1 MTEYKTYRRYPM
13 HTIKFMAI
21 LATLIISCQAF
32 GQIDMTPRME
42 ARDGA
47 WDEIRHNEK
56 RPIEFAHVREAD
68 VIWQMR
74 VWQFIDLNEKMN
86 QPLYFPP
93 NPSGNNRSLIHV
105 ILDGVANGTITPYSA
120 VTDDFSVRI
129 MPSNEMI
136 REFRNREPETQDSIL
151 YYALMSQLGPEF
163 DPLDVTKYYIKEDWF
178 FDARRSVLD
187 VRILGIC
194 PIKED
199 FDPVT
204 GFYRGDIQL
213 FWIYFPEARDEFVK
227 APVFNRQNDAQR
239 MSYDDLF
246 IRRFFNARVDKAS
259 NVHDRRIVEY
269 YGEGL
274 DNLLEAE
281 RIKEIIRN
289 FEHDLWEY

>member
-1 MTEYKTYRRYPM
+1 MQK
-13 HTIKFMAI
+13 I
-21 LATLIISCQAF
+21 LLLAVLTGMFCTSQVNA
-32 GQIDMTPRME
+32 QIDLTPRME

-47 WDEIRHNEK
+47 WDEMRYSEK
-56 RPIEFAHVREAD
+56 RPIDFAHVREAD

-93 NPSGNNRSLIHV
+93 TPSGNNRSLIQV
-105 ILDGVANGTITPYSA
+105 ILDGIANGTITPYSA
-120 VTDDFSVRI
+120 VTDDFTVQI
-129 MPSNEMI
+129 LPSNEMT
-136 REFRNREPETQDSIL
+136 RDFRNRSPESQDSII
-151 YYALMSQLGPEF
+151 YYALMNQLGPEF

-204 GFYRGDIQL
+204 GIYRGDIQL

-239 MSYDDLF
+239 MSFDDLF

-269 YGEGL
+269 YGEGM
-274 DNLLEAE
+274 DNLIEAE
-281 RIKEIIRN
+281 RFKEIIRN

>member
-1 MTEYKTYRRYPM
+1 MQKIMLFT
-13 HTIKFMAI
+13 FLSA
-21 LATLIISCQAF
+21 LLISSQAF
-32 GQIDMTPRME
+32 GQIDLSPRIE

-47 WDEIRHNEK
+47 WDEIRIQEK
-56 RPIEFAHVREAD
+56 RPIDYQYVREAD
-68 VIWQMR
+68 IIWQMR

-93 NPSGNNRSLIHV
+93 TPIGSSRNLIQV
-105 ILDGVANGTITPYSA
+105 IMDGVARGSITPYNV
-120 VTDDFSVRI
+120 VTDDFSMQI
-129 MPSNEMI
+129 LPSNDMI
-136 REFRNREPETQDSIL
+136 REFENKSQEAQDSIL
-151 YYALMSQLGPEF
+151 YYALMEQLGDDF

-178 FDARRSVLD
+178 FDSRRSVLD

-199 FDPVT
+199 YDLTT
-204 GFYRGDIQL
+204 GLYRGDRQL
-213 FWIYFPEARDEFVK
+213 FWIYYPEARDEFVK
-227 APVFNRQNDAQR
+227 APVFNRHNDAQR

-246 IRRFFNARVDKAS
+246 IRRFFSGRIDKAS
-259 NVHDRRIVEY
+259 NVHNRRIVEY

-281 RIKEIIRN
+281 RIREIIRN